1 MVILFYTS
9 SLLLLVILDL
19 GIADDDDDDGIADVV
34 GSVSAIIVAVAQF
47 VGWGG
52 GGAVVGENS
61 SVVDGELSISDN
73 TVVSCCDIVVGVDA
87 WWLQLLSAGVDG
99 PADDVIGDSLSAT
112 IQPRSI
118 PVKF

>member
-19 GIADDDDDDGIADVV
+19 GIANDDDDDNVDVV
-34 GSVSAIIVAVAQF
+34 GSVSTLIASVAQF
-47 VGWGG
+47 VGV
-52 GGAVVGENS
+52 GGAAAVGKNS

-73 TVVSCCDIVVGVDA
+73 TVMSCCDIVVDVDA

-118 PVKF
+118 PAKF